1 MRERHPDGESSGES
15 EGKRVTDCSLGP
27 QTRVGSLPPT
37 LPCGLA
43 PLKATLSIRPGCKGL
58 APTEEVRGYSVG
70 DLGHPNERGTVTA
83 TCWVPTDN
91 CHCTFPLGS
100 ISCDPPALFCPQT
113 ALGPKPPSW
122 SSPLSAI
129 QGWQ

>member
-27 QTRVGSLPPT
+27 QTRAGSLPPT

-58 APTEEVRGYSVG
+58 APMRRSVATAWETLAIQMSVAPSQPRVG
-70 DLGHPNERGTVTA
+70 FLQITA
-83 TCWVPTDN
+83 T
-91 CHCTFPLGS
+91 
-100 ISCDPPALFCPQT
+100 A
-113 ALGPKPPSW
+113 PS
-122 SSPLSAI
+122 L
-129 QGWQ
+129 